1 MQRILNDPDNI
12 VDEMLKGFLKAHSDI
27 VEATDNPRVAKA
39 KNIPEGKVGVVTGG
53 GSGHKPAFIGY
64 VGQNMCDAVA
74 VGEIC
79 SSPTAA
85 AFLDAFKAADQ
96 GNGVACLYG
105 NYSGDNMNVKMAVK
119 MAKKA
124 GITVPSHSL

>member
-1 MQRILNDPDNI
+1 MQRIMNNPDNI

-27 VEATDNPRVAKA
+27 VEATDNGRVVKA
-39 KNIPEGKVGVVTGG
+39 KDIPEGKVGVVTGG

-64 VGQNMCDAVA
+64 VGKNMCDAAA

-85 AFLDAFKAADQ
+85 AFLDACKVADQ
-96 GNGVACLYG
+96 GKGARFPARFRVYFTYILPLI
-105 NYSGDNMNVKMAVK
+105 VLFIFAVGYWDK
-119 MAKKA
+119 F
-124 GITVPSHSL
+124 GG